1 MFLDPVEGDAM
12 SVAASPTAISSL
24 SGHTRFRIFIDYW
37 NLQLTLNERD
47 SVSPNAQASR
57 FEIDFRSLPT
67 CLVAEA
73 AILVQASSHSYEGTM
88 IFTSYNP
95 KSPNDKKYHK
105 WATNWLDRQPGIQ
118 VRCSERRPKNPPTCP
133 VCKKSIPYCPQ
144 AGCGASM
151 AGTIEK
157 GVDTAIA
164 TNMIRLA
171 WEQAYDVAILV
182 SSDADLVP
190 AVEFLDQRGFRII
203 QAGFPPL
210 GSHLSRACW
219 ATIDLYAIRDQFR
232 RPGSSTGGLGI
243 H

>member
-1 MFLDPVEGDAM
+1 MPVTP
-12 SVAASPTAISSL
+12 SPAAVPVP
-24 SGHTRFRIFIDYW
+24 SGHTRFRIFVDYW
-37 NLQLTLNERD
+37 NLQLTLNVRD
-47 SVSPNAQASR
+47 SASSGVQDSR
-57 FEIDFRSLPT
+57 FEIDFRSLPM
-67 CLVAEA
+67 CLVEEA
-73 AILVQASSHSYEGTM
+73 AILVRATNHSYEGTM

-105 WATNWLDRQPGIQ
+105 WVTNWLDRQPGIQ

-133 VCKKSIPYCPQ
+133 VCKKSIPTCPQ
-144 AGCGASM
+144 SSCGANL

-157 GVDTAIA
+157 GVDTAIV

-219 ATIDLYAIRDQFR
+219 ATIDLFAVRERFR
-232 RPGSSTGGLGI
+232 RT
-243 H
+243 